1 MQMVEKLQQLFE
13 TYRQARPFD
22 GTPQGLY
29 EPVNYVMDLGGKRL
43 RPAMVLLGYRL
54 FDAQVEKALPLAY
67 AVEVFHNFTLVHD
80 DIMDAAPLRRGQPTV
95 HHAFDVNR
103 AILSGD
109 VMLILAYEYLAQL
122 PQTAFLPEV
131 LRVFNQVAREV
142 CEGQQLDMEF
152 ETRLQ
157 VAIPEYIRMIE
168 LKTAVLLAGSLAIGA
183 IAAGASR
190 EDVTRLY
197 DFGRFSGIAFQ
208 LQDDLLDA
216 FGESEK
222 VGKRIGGDIAQN
234 KKTFLWLKALELASP
249 AQLSELNALCQP
261 GVEVEEKINRVLE
274 IYRTLGIEE
283 AAQQEKQY
291 YMELAFQKLQAVQGA
306 EEDKTTLKQLAYLL
320 LNRDF

>member
-54 FDAQVEKALPLAY
+54 FDTQVEKALPLAY

-190 EDVTRLY
+190 EDVARLY

-261 GVEVEEKINRVLE
+261 GVEVEEKITRVLE